1 MLSVTVVVTQ
11 PPDTGEKGKRKK
23 TKSSRRFTDVHPNTY
38 THTYKATHALSLF
51 AFVVVIVVSS
61 LNVVVAVVVV
71 AATIPR
77 LTLI

>member
-23 TKSSRRFTDVHPNTY
+23 TKSSRRFTDVHP
-38 THTYKATHALSLF
+38 HTYKATHALSLF

-71 AATIPR
+71 VATIPR